1 MNLNCHYIGSIFC
14 GFPSPSQDYMDKTLD
29 FKKEIIPHPAATF
42 YGTAEGDS
50 MIGAGIEEGDI
61 LVIDK
66 SLDPRDGDIVVAR
79 LNGHNV
85 AKYLDLSK
93 KHLGIIKLVSANPR
107 YHDIV
112 MHEGDVLYIIGVVS
126 NIIKRLR

>member
-93 KHLGIIKLVSANPR
+93 KHLDIIKLVSANPQ
-107 YHDIV
+107 YPDII